1 MAMLYPQALWLLLA
15 LPLVWLLGFAA
26 RRDHAPPRLLG
37 SVVLRSTTLTL
48 LILAI
53 AQPRLFVRDESVSV
67 VYALDISRSVAP
79 ASVSGALEW
88 IRTANA
94 RFQPSEAHYL
104 VFADR
109 ARYVASVDDVP
120 AVDVSFTERSDR
132 TQTVAQGATDIEQA
146 LRAAVPAFGPGG
158 ERRLVLFTDGVQTRG
173 DFLRELPRLDA
184 AKVRVFAVPMQV
196 AAEHDAWVD
205 AIRVPEGV
213 RRDEPITV
221 QVTVQAQAAMP
232 ARVQLATGGRSLGAR
247 SVNLRFGINDI
258 GFDVALPEAG
268 ATTLVATVRAEGDT
282 YAGNDTLAETV
293 WVGPHPRVL
302 YVDGVP
308 ESARYLAEA
317 LRAHHLDVT
326 VASTE
331 ALATGEVSVDA
342 SDVVFLSD
350 VFVQGIDARTVA
362 KLEAFV
368 RDRGGG
374 LIFAAGES
382 TYGEKGLAGSSVENM
397 LPVRFEGK
405 RKRRDLDL
413 VLLIDRSHSMRGGK
427 LERAKT
433 ASLSTLDM
441 LEPRHRLAVVAFD
454 ARPYEVV
461 PLVPVGNKRRAE
473 DLISSMTARGQTSIY
488 PALVEAQRLLAA
500 SSATTKHVILLSDGV
515 TVQPPA
521 SGGAPTAAQ
530 IQAAIRKGREEEMRQ
545 QGIPVP
551 PPEAT
556 EVLPEPGAIETVV
569 EELAQAKVT
578 VSTVAIGDKPNVGL
592 MRDIAAIGK
601 GRSYVAHDDAEIPS
615 LFVSETRR
623 LLGESLVEEAFRPVV
638 AHRTAVL
645 AGVDFDRGPPL
656 QGMSVARAKTFA
668 DVLLR
673 GPKEQPLL
681 VTTHYGLGKTVAF
694 LSDVKN
700 RWSSAWIG
708 WEGYGRFW
716 AQVVRDCVSR
726 ADERNVVLRVTR
738 SKGEALIELRALA
751 SDRSY
756 RSGLSPSVH
765 ITAPSGTQSTLV
777 MQQVAP
783 GVYSAR
789 APIEA
794 GQTQPYRFELTEGG
808 GVTRADLREAGIRSL
823 SYSWSD
829 ELRGLP
835 VDAAAL
841 RLLSDRTGGAYAA
854 RAEEIFALKGDGGRV
869 PRPLWPI
876 LLAIALGAFLLDIL
890 WRRLRWAQRSRR
902 TSAFSPL
909 G

>member
-1 MAMLYPQALWLLLA
+1 MAMLYPQALWLLIV
-15 LPLVWLLGFAA
+15 LPAVWLLGFAA
-26 RRDHAPPRLLG
+26 RRDHSARRLLG
-37 SVVLRSTTLTL
+37 SVVLRSLTLTL

-53 AQPRLFVRDESVSV
+53 AQPRLFVRDEAVSV

-94 RFQPSEAHYL
+94 RFQPAEARYL

-109 ARYVASVDDVP
+109 ARYVESVDNVP
-120 AVDVSFTERSDR
+120 AVAVSSTERSDR
-132 TQTVAQGATDIEQA
+132 TQTIAQGATDIEQA
-146 LRAAVPAFGPGG
+146 LRAALAGFGPRG

-173 DFLRELPRLDA
+173 DFLRALPRIDA
-184 AKVRVFAVPMQV
+184 AKVRVFAVPTQV
-196 AAEHDAWVD
+196 AAARDAWVD
-205 AIRVPEGV
+205 AIMVPEGV

-221 QVTVQAQAAMP
+221 HVKVQAQAAMP
-232 ARVQLATGGRSLGAR
+232 ARVQLAVGARRLGALAV
-247 SVNLRFGINDI
+247 SLRLGVNDI

-268 ATTLVATVRAEGDT
+268 AITLTATVRAEGDA
-282 YAGNDTLAETV
+282 YAGNDALAETV
-293 WVGPHPRVL
+293 WVGPRPRVL

-326 VASTE
+326 VASPE
-331 ALATGEVSVDA
+331 ALATGEVSVDVF
-342 SDVVFLSD
+342 DVVILSD

-362 KLEAFV
+362 KLEAYV
-368 RDRGGG
+368 RDQGGG

-382 TYGEKGLAGSSVENM
+382 TYGEKGLSGGSVENM

-427 LERAKT
+427 LELAKT
-433 ASLSTLDM
+433 AALSTLDM
-441 LEPRHRLAVVAFD
+441 LEARHRLAVVAFD

-461 PLVPVGNKRRAE
+461 PLVAVGNKRRAE

-500 SSATTKHVILLSDGV
+500 SSAATKHIILLSDGV

-521 SGGAPTAAQ
+521 SSGAPTAAE
-530 IQAAIRKGREEEMRQ
+530 IQAAIRKGREQEMRQ

-551 PPEAT
+551 PPEAA
-556 EVLPEPGAIETVV
+556 EPQPEPGAIETIIA
-569 EELAQAKVT
+569 ELAQAKVT

-592 MRDIAAIGK
+592 MRDIAAIGN
-601 GRSYVAHDDAEIPS
+601 GRGYVAHDDAEIPS

-645 AGVDFDRGPPL
+645 AGVDFERGPPL
-656 QGMSVARAKTFA
+656 QGMSVARAKSFA

-673 GPKEQPLL
+673 GPKERPLL
-681 VTTHYGLGKTVAF
+681 VTTHYGLGRTVAF

-708 WEGYGRFW
+708 WEGYGRLW

-726 ADERNVVLRVTR
+726 TDQRNVVLRVTR
-738 SKGEALIELRALA
+738 SGGEALIELRALA

-756 RSGLSPSVH
+756 RSGLSPSVR
-765 ITAPSGTQSTLV
+765 ISAPGSARSTLA

-783 GVYSAR
+783 GIYSAR

-794 GQTQPYRFELTEGG
+794 GQTQPYRFELVEGG
-808 GVTRADLREAGIRSL
+808 GVTQADLREAGVRSL

-829 ELRGLP
+829 ELRALP

-841 RLLSDRTGGAYAA
+841 RLLSERTGGAYAV
-854 RAEEIFALKGDGGRV
+854 RADEVFALKGDGGRV
-869 PRPLWPI
+869 PRPLWPM
-876 LLAIALGAFLLDIL
+876 LLAIALGIFLFDIL
-890 WRRLRWAQRSRR
+890 WRRLRWGVHA
-902 TSAFSPL
+902 
-909 G
+909 

>member
-1 MAMLYPQALWLLLA
+1 MTLLYPQALWLLIA
-15 LPLVWLLGFAA
+15 LPAIWLLGFAA
-26 RRDHAPPRLLG
+26 RGDHAPRRLLA
-37 SVVLRSTTLTL
+37 SVVLRSFTLTL
-48 LILAI
+48 LILAV
-53 AQPRLFVRDESVSV
+53 AQPRLFVRDEAVSV
-67 VYALDISRSVAP
+67 VYALDISRSIAP

-94 RFQPSEAHYL
+94 SFQPSEARYL

-109 ARYVASVDDVP
+109 ARYVASADDVP
-120 AVDVSFTERSDR
+120 AVAVSSTERSDR
-132 TQTVAQGATDIEQA
+132 TQTIAQGATDIEQA
-146 LRAAVPAFGPGG
+146 LRAALAGFGPRG

-173 DFLRELPRLDA
+173 DFLRVLPRLDA

-196 AAEHDAWVD
+196 ATERDAWVD
-205 AIRVPEGV
+205 AITVPEGV

-221 QVTVQAQAAMP
+221 QVKVHAQAAMP
-232 ARVQLATGGRSLGAR
+232 ARVQLASGGRRLGAR
-247 SVNLRFGINDI
+247 GVNLRLGLNDI

-268 ATTLVATVRAEGDT
+268 AITLTATVYAEGDA

-293 WVGPHPRVL
+293 WVGPRPRVL

-308 ESARYLAEA
+308 ESARYLVEA

-326 VASTE
+326 VASPE
-331 ALATGEVSVDA
+331 AMATGEVSVDA
-342 SDVVFLSD
+342 FDVVILSD
-350 VFVQGIDARTVA
+350 VFVQGIGAKTVG

-382 TYGEKGLAGSSVENM
+382 TYGEKGLAGSGVENM

-427 LERAKT
+427 LELAKT
-433 ASLSTLDM
+433 AALSTLDL
-441 LEPRHRLAVVAFD
+441 LEARHRLAVVAFD
-454 ARPYEVV
+454 AKAYDVV
-461 PLVPVGNKRRAE
+461 PLAPVGNKRRAE

-488 PALVEAQRLLAA
+488 PALVEAQRLLATSKA
-500 SSATTKHVILLSDGV
+500 ATKHVILLSDGI
-515 TVQPPA
+515 TDQPA
-521 SGGAPTAAQ
+521 ALGGAPTAAE
-530 IQAAIRKGREEEMRQ
+530 IQAAIRKGREQEMRQ

-551 PPEAT
+551 PPEAA
-556 EVLPEPGAIETVV
+556 EPPLEPGAIEAIVA
-569 EELAQAKVT
+569 ELARAKVT
-578 VSTVAIGDKPNVGL
+578 VSTVAIGDKPNIGL
-592 MRDIAAIGK
+592 MRDIAAIGN
-601 GRSYVAHDDAEIPS
+601 GRGYVARDDAEIPS

-645 AGVDFDRGPPL
+645 AGVDFDHGPPL
-656 QGMSVARAKTFA
+656 QGMSVARANAFA

-673 GPKEQPLL
+673 GPKERPLL

-700 RWSSAWIG
+700 RWSGAWIA
-708 WEGYGRFW
+708 WEGYGRLW
-716 AQVVRDCVSR
+716 AQVVRDCVPR
-726 ADERNVVLRVTR
+726 ADVRNVALRVTR

-756 RSGLSPSVH
+756 RSGLSPSVR
-765 ITAPSGTQSTLV
+765 ITAPGGTQSTLV

-783 GVYSAR
+783 GIYSAR

-794 GQTQPYRFELTEGG
+794 GQTQPYRFELAEGG
-808 GVTRADLREAGIRSL
+808 GVTRADLREAGIRAL

-829 ELRGLP
+829 ELRALP
-835 VDAAAL
+835 VDVAAL
-841 RLLSDRTGGAYAA
+841 RLLSERTGGAYAA
-854 RAEEIFALKGDGGRV
+854 PGDEIFALKGDGGRV

-876 LLAIALGAFLLDIL
+876 LLAAALALFLLDIL
-890 WRRLRWAQRSRR
+890 VRRAPWASRR
-902 TSAFSPL
+902 TM
-909 G
+909 